1 MLSRRALAL
10 ALLLAAAA
18 AAGCTSSGEEAPPT
32 EPAPQTP
39 APTTTAPTTTETAPE
54 TVTTEREP
62 EPVALALPVSALQF
76 AAYAAVPALDP
87 DAPAYAGPATP
98 GSLEGVRVAPEL
110 ERALA
115 APGVAEALSEHGF
128 VVVPSDLRLFHF
140 AYQGNVYQG
149 WPVFVTT
156 DAAYHAWHLVF
167 DKLLRDLEQQVLLP
181 RLETLVTG
189 LLEAARAQTADLAGT
204 GAQDAAER
212 VEQLLQ
218 LAAAELGLPGELGPL
233 ALAERALVEAHA
245 GTETSPLVGKEID
258 YSLFTPRGHY
268 TRTDD
273 LTRFFVAMSVLGQ
286 LDFCLPGTIGCP
298 DLGPA
303 RMAVLASRLVAGDP
317 ALAALWREIYEPTAF
332 LVGLA
337 DDYTPLEVAAAA
349 AEAAPDALAD
359 PAGLA
364 DDAAIE
370 AVLAALVE
378 SRPVAINPERASIRL
393 MGTRF
398 VVDSYIL
405 DQLLYPNV
413 GTEDEPRL
421 LPSALDVAAA
431 LGSDFAYAAL
441 AETGGTDYVGYDEQ
455 LAALEAAV
463 AARPAD
469 AWGGTVYDAWLYAL
483 TPSFAARG
491 EAYPDFMRS
500 EAWTAKALQAG
511 LGSYAELKHDTILYA
526 KQAVAEGGD
535 EVSGPRRNWVEPEP
549 VAFARLAAAAELT
562 RGGLESRGLLGEEQ
576 AELLD
581 RAAELFAFLE
591 RIARDE
597 LAGAPISPEDNDR
610 LTYVGGEL
618 EAVYWNTTDRLA
630 SGDITADEDA
640 AIVADIASGPQGV
653 LELGTGRID
662 RIYVLVPDDDG
673 TFHVAAGGV
682 YSFYELVGEP
692 GERLTDEAWRARL
705 DSGDAPARP
714 AWEAAF
720 LPG

>member
-1 MLSRRALAL
+1 MLRRALAL
-10 ALLLAAAA
+10 ALVLAAAT
-18 AAGCTSSGEEAPPT
+18 AAGCTSSKEEA
-32 EPAPQTP
+32 Q
-39 APTTTAPTTTETAPE
+39 TTETAPATTEPAPTE
-54 TVTTEREP
+54 TAPEPVTTGPEP
-62 EPVALALPVSALQF
+62 EPAGIVLPVSALQF

-87 DAPAYAGPATP
+87 DTPAYAGPPTP

-110 ERALA
+110 EQALA
-115 APGVAEALSEHGF
+115 APGVAEALAERGF
-128 VVVPSDLRLFHF
+128 VVVPADLRLFHF

-181 RLETLVTG
+181 RLETLVAG
-189 LLEAARAQTADLAGT
+189 LLDASHAQAADLAGT
-204 GAQDAAER
+204 GVADAADR
-212 VEQLLQ
+212 LEQLLQ

-233 ALAERALVEAHA
+233 ALAERALVEAHG

-268 TRTDD
+268 TRTAD

-286 LDFCLPGTIGCP
+286 LDLCLPGTISCP
-298 DLGPA
+298 GLEPA

-317 ALAALWREIYEPTAF
+317 ELAALWQEIYEPTAF

-359 PAGLA
+359 PAALA
-364 DDAAIE
+364 DDAAVE

-378 SRPVAINPERASIRL
+378 SRPVAISPERASIRL
-393 MGTRF
+393 LGTRF

-421 LPSALDVAAA
+421 LPSALDVAAT

-441 AETGGTDYVGYDEQ
+441 AETGGTAYEGYDEQ

-483 TPSFAARG
+483 APSFAARG
-491 EAYPDFMRS
+491 EAYPDFMRT

-511 LGSYAELKHDTILYA
+511 LGSYAELRHDTILYA

-535 EVSGPRRNWVEPEP
+535 EVSGPRRNWVEPDP
-549 VAFARLAAAAELT
+549 VVFARLAAAAELT
-562 RGGLESRGLLGEEQ
+562 RTGLESRGLLGEEQ
-576 AELLD
+576 AGLLA
-581 RAAELFAFLE
+581 RAGELFGFLE
-591 RIARDE
+591 RVARDE
-597 LAGAPISPEDNDR
+597 LAGTPISPEDNDR
-610 LTYVGGEL
+610 LTHVGGEL

-630 SGDITADEDA
+630 SGEITADEDA
-640 AIVADIASGPQGV
+640 AIVADVASGPRGI

-662 RIYVLVPDDDG
+662 RIYVLVPDDAG

-682 YSFYELVGEP
+682 YSFYEFVSEP
-692 GERLTDEAWRARL
+692 GERLSDESWRARL
-705 DSGDAPARP
+705 DTGDAPERP
-714 AWEAAF
+714 AWQAAF
-720 LPG
+720 LPR